1 MFTWLSDATVCTNEL
16 AVAPVARTK
25 SQVELTPL
33 AQKSC
38 LRKRKPSRCGRG
50 SRSDDALP
58 VRIESNRGGWRPSG
72 SPCARQA
79 TSRPEKGCHAC
90 YGGWG
95 EAERQVQKAH
105 HISNVTFEMIVRR
118 PSNRLV
124 PAACDTSTRTKQA
137 AGQKGAKVSRN
148 GGGGGGRGGP
158 HHFAR
163 RGRPKPRR
171 ILDSS
176 TSRCWDGHSPATTE
190 NRARQCTG
198 PR

>member
-1 MFTWLSDATVCTNEL
+1 M
-16 AVAPVARTK
+16 
-25 SQVELTPL
+25 
-33 AQKSC
+33 
-38 LRKRKPSRCGRG
+38 
-50 SRSDDALP
+50 P
-58 VRIESNRGGWRPSG
+58 VRIESNWGGWRPSG
-72 SPCARQA
+72 SPCARLA

-163 RGRPKPRR
+163 RGRPKTRR
-171 ILDSS
+171 ILGSS
-176 TSRCWDGHSPATTE
+176 MSPCWDGHSPATTE

-198 PR
+198 ARYAHTRGGRGEEAS